1 MGQKYLIDSNVI
13 IDYASDRL
21 PKEGSDFVEEIFNRE
36 FLISVIVKIE
46 VLGFEDVLHK
56 TSAMEDFI
64 RMAEVIPLDEKVTD
78 TAIKLR
84 RIYKKL
90 KLGDAII
97 AATALE
103 YDFILITHNIDDFR
117 NISKLKILNPYQIS

>member
-13 IDYASDRL
+13 IDYASGRL
-21 PKEGSDFVEEIFNRE
+21 PKEGSDFVEEIFNGE

-46 VLGFEDVLHK
+46 VLGFDDLPHK
-56 TSAMEDFI
+56 MIAMEDFVE
-64 RMAEVIPLDEKVTD
+64 MAEVIPLDEKVTD

-84 RIYKKL
+84 RQYKKL

-97 AATALE
+97 ASTALE
-103 YDFILITHNIDDFR
+103 YDFILITHNVDDFR
-117 NISKLKILNPYQIS
+117 NISKLKILNPYQMS